1 MSNTEHQ
8 KILRIGI
15 IQGGKIIEERLIRK
29 RDTVSIGQY
38 AGATFSIPLADLP
51 KQYQLFIMKGGNY
64 FLSFTEQMRGN
75 VAVKES
81 NLDFNS
87 IKAQNMGKRSG
98 ESYHY
103 QLKEDSRGKVVIGDV
118 TVLFQFV
125 VPPAELPKLQL
136 PELAKGYWL
145 KNLDRQYLTILVIVF
160 LLHFGL
166 IMGVQSAPLP
176 QEMKFEDLPDRF
188 AKMILPDKKPEEAK
202 KPEETGDKEDV
213 EEKVEEKKP
222 VKATTEKASEGSGK
236 AMGRATVTET
246 KNKVMGT
253 GILKVIGSIGT
264 GTEGGA
270 LADVL
275 KGGGSNTNLEGALNG
290 IGTIGVATNE
300 GAATRLG
307 AGGSG
312 DGVAGID
319 QLGTAAQ
326 AGNVGKGTEVGKKVA
341 SITGQISAMSPEID
355 GAPDC
360 GKVAGVVKTRMRALN
375 DCYERELKKNP
386 SLAGKISIQVTVEED
401 GRVSDARIE
410 GNSMGDAAVADCI
423 LSRLRN
429 MRFPKRDA
437 GGSCSIVYPFV
448 FVKSQ

>member
-1 MSNTEHQ
+1 MSNTENQ

-29 RDTVSIGQY
+29 RDSVSIGQSS
-38 AGATFSIPLADLP
+38 GATFSIPLADLP
-51 KQYQLFIMKGGNY
+51 KQYQLFIMKGGSY
-64 FLSFTEQMRGN
+64 FLSFSDKMRGN

-98 ESYHY
+98 EFYHY

-145 KNLDRQYLTILVIVF
+145 KNLDRQYLTILVVVF

-202 KPEETGDKEDV
+202 KADEAGDEKEV
-213 EEKVEEKKP
+213 EDKVEDKKP
-222 VKATTEKASEGSGK
+222 VKTAEKSSEGSAK
-236 AMGRATVTET
+236 AMGRATVAET

-300 GAATRLG
+300 NMGTRLG

-312 DGVAGID
+312 DGVADIGK
-319 QLGTAAQ
+319 LGTAAE

-341 SITGQISAMSPEID
+341 SISGQISAMSPEID

-429 MRFPKRDA
+429 MRFPKRDS